1 MIDVSK
7 LTSEEKVELLAAF
20 TSNELMH
27 AFLAK
32 CNEDHQLAIVE
43 LQRDIEGPD
52 YWPVPKETR

>member
-1 MIDVSK
+1 MVDVSK
-7 LTSEEKVELLAAF
+7 LTAEQRVELLSQF
-20 TSNELMH
+20 SSNELMH

-32 CNEDHQLAIVE
+32 CNQDHQLAIAE